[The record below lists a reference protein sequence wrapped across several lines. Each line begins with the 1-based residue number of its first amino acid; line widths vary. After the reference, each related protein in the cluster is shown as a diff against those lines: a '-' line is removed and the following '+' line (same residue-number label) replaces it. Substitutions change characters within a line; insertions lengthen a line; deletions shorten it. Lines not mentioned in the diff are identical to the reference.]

1 MNIVILLLLIFFI
14 LTTVIGLVFMNRLI
28 KLQKEN
34 NELLKNMLENKSSD
48 HKSNDGP
55 MPHTELEKFKTQF
68 MQNPYQPPKRKRNLY
83 FHKSLIGRY
92 QLI

>member
-48 HKSNDGP
+48 HKSNDRP

-68 MQNPYQPPKRKRNLY
+68 MQNPYQPPK
-83 FHKSLIGRY
+83 
-92 QLI
+92 

>member
-34 NELLKNMLENKSSD
+34 NELIKNMLESKSNG
-48 HKSNDGP
+48 HKSNDRP

-68 MQNPYQPPKRKRNLY
+68 MQNPYQPPK
-83 FHKSLIGRY
+83 
-92 QLI
+92 

>member
-1 MNIVILLLLIFFI
+1 MNIVILFLLIFFI

-68 MQNPYQPPKRKRNLY
+68 MQNPYQPPK
-83 FHKSLIGRY
+83 
-92 QLI
+92 

>member
-1 MNIVILLLLIFFI
+1 MNIVILFLLIFFI

-34 NELLKNMLENKSSD
+34 NELLRNMLENKSSD

-68 MQNPYQPPKRKRNLY
+68 MQNPYQPPK
-83 FHKSLIGRY
+83 
-92 QLI
+92 

>member
-14 LTTVIGLVFMNRLI
+14 LTMVIGLVFMNRLI

-34 NELLKNMLENKSSD
+34 NELLKNMLEDNSSDYKSS
-48 HKSNDGP
+48 DGP

-68 MQNPYQPPKRKRNLY
+68 MQNPYQPPK
-83 FHKSLIGRY
+83 
-92 QLI
+92 

>member
-14 LTTVIGLVFMNRLI
+14 LTMVIGLVFMNRII

-34 NELLKNMLENKSSD
+34 NELIKNMLENKSSN
-48 HKSNDGP
+48 HKSTDGP

-68 MQNPYQPPKRKRNLY
+68 MQNPYQPPK
-83 FHKSLIGRY
+83 
-92 QLI
+92 

>member
-14 LTTVIGLVFMNRLI
+14 LTMVIGLVFMNRLI

-34 NELLKNMLENKSSD
+34 NELLKNMLEDQSSD

-68 MQNPYQPPKRKRNLY
+68 MQNPYQPPK
-83 FHKSLIGRY
+83 
-92 QLI
+92 

>member
-1 MNIVILLLLIFFI
+1 
-14 LTTVIGLVFMNRLI
+14 MNRLI

-34 NELLKNMLENKSSD
+34 NELLKNMLEDKSSD

-68 MQNPYQPPKRKRNLY
+68 MQNPDQPPK
-83 FHKSLIGRY
+83 
-92 QLI
+92 

>member
-1 MNIVILLLLIFFI
+1 
-14 LTTVIGLVFMNRLI
+14 MNRLI

-34 NELLKNMLENKSSD
+34 NELLKNMLEDQSSD

-68 MQNPYQPPKRKRNLY
+68 MQNPYQPPK
-83 FHKSLIGRY
+83 
-92 QLI
+92 

>member
-14 LTTVIGLVFMNRLI
+14 ITTIIGLVFMNRLI

-34 NELLKNMLENKSSD
+34 NQLIKNMLENKSSGD
-48 HKSNDGP
+48 KSNDKP

-68 MQNPYQPPKRKRNLY
+68 MQNPYQPPK
-83 FHKSLIGRY
+83 
-92 QLI
+92 

>member
-14 LTTVIGLVFMNRLI
+14 ITTIISLVFMNRLI

-34 NELLKNMLENKSSD
+34 NELLKNMLESKSSD
-48 HKSNDGP
+48 HNGSDGP

-68 MQNPYQPPKRKRNLY
+68 MQNPYQPPK
-83 FHKSLIGRY
+83 
-92 QLI
+92 